1 MKQDRM
7 RMRRSMDIG
16 RVKRL
21 LDSGKSEAEVYE
33 EFETWYNRR
42 GKNPWWS
49 DKAPDVSYCSWN
61 PYSQRLFPRSY
72 CVHRTP

>member
-49 DKAPDVSYCSWN
+49 DKAPDDIFGYIMDVIK
-61 PYSQRLFPRSY
+61 QEEARKKAMK
-72 CVHRTP
+72 